1 MSVAALTAVLAED
14 KTMNKHLYFQ
24 TPKEQQTKS
33 QEHVFYETRDYI
45 LKCNQERKRKAN
57 RRIVP
62 CQSATGS

>member
-1 MSVAALTAVLAED
+1 
-14 KTMNKHLYFQ
+14 MNKHLYFQ